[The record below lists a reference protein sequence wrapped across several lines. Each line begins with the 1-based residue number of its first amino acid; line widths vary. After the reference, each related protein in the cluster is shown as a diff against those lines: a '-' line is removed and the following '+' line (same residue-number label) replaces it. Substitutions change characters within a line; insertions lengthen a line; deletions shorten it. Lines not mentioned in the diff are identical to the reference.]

1 MTLATSRTARI
12 RALAQHDVAEA
23 QRVLSALLGDL
34 FEMRPSN
41 VRINF
46 DKYSLNSLNGFFDSD
61 GKAYFFKFHQEERE
75 EAMTGEYYRA
85 EILSRA
91 GLPVDQPVHMSARP
105 GEQILVYHR
114 RTDPRFSDGCSRL
127 MPKTIPRNGMRRFL
141 PSAICRSGCSKFISR
156 RCTR

>member
-1 MTLATSRTARI
+1 MTPTPSRTAQI

-23 QRVLSALLGDL
+23 QRALSALLGDL
-34 FEMRPSN
+34 FEMRPCN

-46 DKYSLNSLNGFFDSD
+46 GKYSLNSLNGFFDDD

-91 GLPVDQPVHMSARP
+91 GLPVDQPVHMSAHCWRSKPRP
-105 GEQILVYHR
+105 FGGHCWRSSTGAACFRRIGERSCDQDFSCR
-114 RTDPRFSDGCSRL
+114 RRWS
-127 MPKTIPRNGMRRFL
+127 
-141 PSAICRSGCSKFISR
+141 
-156 RCTR
+156 